1 MPDFISVCSRWW
13 KLIAGITLLTGLA
26 AWIVCLLLPKQ
37 YLSTATAL
45 PANSLVADKA
55 RIFNSN
61 IEGLYPEI
69 GLPDE
74 LDKVEGTATLDTLF
88 IAASREFRLDTHYK
102 MEPGGEALYKAALKL
117 KKNSRISR
125 SAYGEL
131 KIRVGDKDPPQGAAR
146 ANHLLKRLKEMHL
159 HLQNENTTAILR
171 KLKEE
176 CLLKEQQYRQIGNTS
191 QGSSSNTDLDNA
203 RKAVLLE
210 QVKEYEKIMDQ
221 YDLYLK
227 TNPPV
232 LLTVEAARPA
242 LWADQPKTW
251 QIIFLSLVAALACT
265 VLMAVFLDSRK
276 YQ

>member
-1 MPDFISVCSRWW
+1 MPDFFSVFSRWW
-13 KLIAGITLLTGLA
+13 KLIVGITLLACMA
-26 AWIVCLLLPKQ
+26 AFTACLLIPKQ

-74 LDKVEGTATLDTLF
+74 LDKLEGTAALDTIY
-88 IAASREFRLDTHYK
+88 IAAAKEFALGKHYQMK
-102 MEPGGEALYKAALKL
+102 QGGEAMYKAALLL
-117 KKNSRISR
+117 KKNSRIYR

-131 KIRVGDKDPPQGAAR
+131 KIKVWDRDPKTAAAL
-146 ANHLLKRLKEMHL
+146 ANSLLKGLQELHQ
-159 HLQNENTTAILR
+159 HLQNENNAAILQ

-176 CLLKEQQYRQIGNTS
+176 CVSKEREYQQIADTTS
-191 QGSSSNTDLDNA
+191 GSSSSTELNNA
-203 RKAVLLE
+203 HKAVLLE

-221 YDLYLK
+221 YALFLK

-232 LLTVEAARPA
+232 LHTVESARPS
-242 LWADQPKTW
+242 LWADRPKTG
-251 QIIFLSLVAALACT
+251 QTLFLTLVAALACT
-265 VLMAVFLDSRK
+265 TLMAVLLDSRK
-276 YQ
+276 KP